1 MEFRTSYVAYL
12 SSKHIPLAWFS
23 KSNLYPLI
31 NLPLVSALS
40 VDNTELTVAK
50 GEKSTVNV
58 YADLKEET
66 TKVSFS
72 LVYTTYD
79 VPATFKAE
87 EGITLKTNTT
97 KNTLTFSEAQK
108 GQVKLGTIEISI
120 LKSAKANKGI
130 IRLNSATATSKSG
143 NISKLDPV
151 ELTVTIGTSTN
162 NSTSVKESN
171 LLKGITSKI
180 VNIDLKDNVYT
191 YEVNVKEDV
200 KELDLVA
207 VPKDEKSKVVI
218 SSQKISELKDDKITI
233 NVTSPSN
240 TKEEY
245 TVKVNVLKTDKVE
258 IDKEEFKADSSY
270 KGKWVVVIIVSVVA
284 LLFGFTLS
292 KKEGK

>member
-1 MEFRTSYVAYL
+1 MKIVKRIIFLLVV
-12 SSKHIPLAWFS
+12 F
-23 KSNLYPLI
+23 LI

-40 VDNTELTVAK
+40 VDSTELTVAK

-72 LVYTTYD
+72 LVYTSYD

-120 LKSAKANKGI
+120 LKSAKANKGT

-162 NSTSVKESN
+162 NSTSVKENN

-218 SSQKISELKDDKITI
+218 SSQKISELKDGKITI

-292 KKEGK
+292 KKEVK

>member
-1 MEFRTSYVAYL
+1 MKIVKRIIFLLVV
-12 SSKHIPLAWFS
+12 F
-23 KSNLYPLI
+23 LI

-120 LKSAKANKGI
+120 LKSAKANKGT

-207 VPKDEKSKVVI
+207 VPKDERSKVVI
-218 SSQKISELKDDKITI
+218 SSQKISELKDGKIII

-270 KGKWVVVIIVSVVA
+270 KGKWIVVIIVSVVA
-284 LLFGFTLS
+284 LLFGFILS

>member
-1 MEFRTSYVAYL
+1 MKIVKRIIFLLVV
-12 SSKHIPLAWFS
+12 F
-23 KSNLYPLI
+23 LI

-50 GEKSTVNV
+50 GEKSIVNV

-120 LKSAKANKGI
+120 LKSAKANKGT

-218 SSQKISELKDDKITI
+218 SSQKISDLKDGKITI

-292 KKEGK
+292 KKEVK

>member
-1 MEFRTSYVAYL
+1 MKIVKRIIFLLVV
-12 SSKHIPLAWFS
+12 F
-23 KSNLYPLI
+23 LI

-40 VDNTELTVAK
+40 VDSTELTVAK

-120 LKSAKANKGI
+120 LKSAKANKGT

-218 SSQKISELKDDKITI
+218 SSQKISELKDGKIII

-270 KGKWVVVIIVSVVA
+270 KGKWVVIIIVSVVA

-292 KKEGK
+292 KKEVK

>member
-1 MEFRTSYVAYL
+1 MKIVKKIAFLLVV
-12 SSKHIPLAWFS
+12 F
-23 KSNLYPLI
+23 LI

-40 VDNTELTVAK
+40 VDSTELTVAK
-50 GEKSTVNV
+50 GEKATVNV
-58 YADLKEET
+58 YANLEEET

-97 KNTLTFSEAQK
+97 KNTLTFTNAQK

-120 LKSAKANKGI
+120 PKSAKANKGT
-130 IRLNSATATSKSG
+130 IRLNNATATSKSG
-143 NISKLDPV
+143 NISKLDSV

-218 SSQKISELKDDKITI
+218 SSQKVSELKDGKIII

-245 TVKVNVLKTDKVE
+245 TVKVNVLKTNKVE
-258 IDKEEFKADSSY
+258 IDKEKFKADSSY
-270 KGKWVVVIIVSVVA
+270 KGKWVVVIIASVVA

>member
-1 MEFRTSYVAYL
+1 MKIVKRIIFLLVV
-12 SSKHIPLAWFS
+12 F
-23 KSNLYPLI
+23 LI

-120 LKSAKANKGI
+120 LKSAKANKGT

-258 IDKEEFKADSSY
+258 IDKDEFKADSSY

>member
-1 MEFRTSYVAYL
+1 MKIVKRIIFLLVV
-12 SSKHIPLAWFS
+12 F
-23 KSNLYPLI
+23 LI

-40 VDNTELTVAK
+40 VDSTELTVAK

-120 LKSAKANKGI
+120 LKSAKANKGT

-218 SSQKISELKDDKITI
+218 SSQKISELKDGKIII

-284 LLFGFTLS
+284 LLFGFILS

>member
-1 MEFRTSYVAYL
+1 MKIVKRIAFLLVV
-12 SSKHIPLAWFS
+12 F
-23 KSNLYPLI
+23 LI

-120 LKSAKANKGI
+120 LKSAKANKGT

-218 SSQKISELKDDKITI
+218 SSQKISDLKDGKITI

-270 KGKWVVVIIVSVVA
+270 KGKWVVVIIISVVA

>member
-1 MEFRTSYVAYL
+1 MKIVKRIIFLLVV
-12 SSKHIPLAWFS
+12 F
-23 KSNLYPLI
+23 LI

-40 VDNTELTVAK
+40 VDSTELTVAK

-120 LKSAKANKGI
+120 LKSAKANKGT

-218 SSQKISELKDDKITI
+218 SSQKISELKDGKIII

-245 TVKVNVLKTDKVE
+245 TVKVNVLKTNKVE

-270 KGKWVVVIIVSVVA
+270 KGKWVVIIIVSVVA

>member
-1 MEFRTSYVAYL
+1 MKIVKRIIFLLVV
-12 SSKHIPLAWFS
+12 F
-23 KSNLYPLI
+23 LI

-40 VDNTELTVAK
+40 VDNAELTVAK
-50 GEKSTVNV
+50 GEKATVNV

-97 KNTLTFSEAQK
+97 KNTLTFTNAQK

-120 LKSAKANKGI
+120 PKSAKANKGT
-130 IRLNSATATSKSG
+130 IRLNNATATSKSG
-143 NISKLDPV
+143 SVSKLDPV

-162 NSTSVKESN
+162 NNSTSVKESN
-171 LLKGITSKI
+171 LLKEITSNVVSI
-180 VNIDLKDNVYT
+180 TLKDNVYT

-218 SSQKISELKDDKITI
+218 SSQKISDLKDGKITI

-245 TVKVNVLKTDKVE
+245 IIKVNVLKTDKVE

>member
-1 MEFRTSYVAYL
+1 MKIVKRIIFLLVV
-12 SSKHIPLAWFS
+12 F
-23 KSNLYPLI
+23 LI

-40 VDNTELTVAK
+40 VDSTELTVAK

-79 VPATFKAE
+79 VPATFKVE

-120 LKSAKANKGI
+120 LKSAKANKGT

-218 SSQKISELKDDKITI
+218 SSQKISDLKDGKIII

-292 KKEGK
+292 KKEVK

>member
-1 MEFRTSYVAYL
+1 MKIVKRIIFLLVV
-12 SSKHIPLAWFS
+12 F
-23 KSNLYPLI
+23 LI

-40 VDNTELTVAK
+40 VDSTELTVAK
-50 GEKSTVNV
+50 GEKSTVDV
-58 YADLKEET
+58 YANLEEET

-87 EGITLKTNTT
+87 EGITLKTNKT

-120 LKSAKANKGI
+120 LKSAKANKGT

-218 SSQKISELKDDKITI
+218 SSQKISELKDGKIII

-245 TVKVNVLKTDKVE
+245 IVKVNVLKTDKVE
-258 IDKEEFKADSSY
+258 IDKEKFKADSSY
-270 KGKWVVVIIVSVVA
+270 KGKWVVIIIVSVVA
-284 LLFGFTLS
+284 LLFGFTIS

>member
-1 MEFRTSYVAYL
+1 MKIVKRIIFLLVV
-12 SSKHIPLAWFS
+12 F
-23 KSNLYPLI
+23 LI

-120 LKSAKANKGI
+120 LKSAKANKGT

-151 ELTVTIGTSTN
+151 ELTVAIGTSTN

-218 SSQKISELKDDKITI
+218 SSQKISDLKDGKITI

-245 TVKVNVLKTDKVE
+245 TVKVNVLKTNKVE

-270 KGKWVVVIIVSVVA
+270 KGKWIVVIIVSVVA

>member
-1 MEFRTSYVAYL
+1 MKIVKRIIFLLVV
-12 SSKHIPLAWFS
+12 F
-23 KSNLYPLI
+23 LI

-120 LKSAKANKGI
+120 LKSAKANKGT

-207 VPKDEKSKVVI
+207 VPKDEKYKVVI
-218 SSQKISELKDDKITI
+218 SIQKVSELKDGKIII

-270 KGKWVVVIIVSVVA
+270 KGKWVVVIIISVVA

>member
-1 MEFRTSYVAYL
+1 MKIVKRIIFLLVV
-12 SSKHIPLAWFS
+12 F
-23 KSNLYPLI
+23 LI

-40 VDNTELTVAK
+40 VDSTELTVAK
-50 GEKSTVNV
+50 GEKATVNV

-120 LKSAKANKGI
+120 PKSAKANKGT

-191 YEVNVKEDV
+191 YGVNVKEDV

-218 SSQKISELKDDKITI
+218 SSQKISELKDGKIII

-245 TVKVNVLKTDKVE
+245 IVKVNVLKTDKVE

>member
-1 MEFRTSYVAYL
+1 MKIVKRIIFLLVV
-12 SSKHIPLAWFS
+12 F
-23 KSNLYPLI
+23 LI

-40 VDNTELTVAK
+40 VDSTELTVAK
-50 GEKSTVNV
+50 GEKATVNV

-79 VPATFKAE
+79 VPAIFKAE

-108 GQVKLGTIEISI
+108 GQVKLGIIEISI
-120 LKSAKANKGI
+120 PKSAKANKGT

-218 SSQKISELKDDKITI
+218 SSQKISDLKDGKITI

-284 LLFGFTLS
+284 LLFGFALS
-292 KKEGK
+292 KKEVK

>member
-1 MEFRTSYVAYL
+1 MKIVKRIIFLLVV
-12 SSKHIPLAWFS
+12 F
-23 KSNLYPLI
+23 LI

-120 LKSAKANKGI
+120 LKSAKANKGT
-130 IRLNSATATSKSG
+130 IRLNNATATSKSG

-218 SSQKISELKDDKITI
+218 SSQKISELKDGKITI

-270 KGKWVVVIIVSVVA
+270 KGKWVVIIIVSVVA

-292 KKEGK
+292 KKEVK

>member
-1 MEFRTSYVAYL
+1 MKIVKRIIFLLVV
-12 SSKHIPLAWFS
+12 F
-23 KSNLYPLI
+23 LI

-120 LKSAKANKGI
+120 LKSAKANKGT

-171 LLKGITSKI
+171 LLKEITSKI

-218 SSQKISELKDDKITI
+218 SSQKISELKDGKITI

-245 TVKVNVLKTDKVE
+245 TVKVNVLKTNKVE

-270 KGKWVVVIIVSVVA
+270 KGKWVVIIIVSVVA
-284 LLFGFTLS
+284 LLFGFTIS

>member
-1 MEFRTSYVAYL
+1 MKIVKRIIFLLVV
-12 SSKHIPLAWFS
+12 F
-23 KSNLYPLI
+23 LI

-40 VDNTELTVAK
+40 VDSTELTVAK
-50 GEKSTVNV
+50 GEKSIVNV

-120 LKSAKANKGI
+120 LKSAKANKGT

-218 SSQKISELKDDKITI
+218 SSQKISDLKDGKITI

-292 KKEGK
+292 KKEVK

>member
-1 MEFRTSYVAYL
+1 MKIVKRIIFLLVV
-12 SSKHIPLAWFS
+12 F
-23 KSNLYPLI
+23 LI

-50 GEKSTVNV
+50 GEKSTVDV
-58 YADLKEET
+58 YADLEEET

-120 LKSAKANKGI
+120 LKSAKANKGT

-218 SSQKISELKDDKITI
+218 SSQKISELKDGKIII

-245 TVKVNVLKTDKVE
+245 TVKVNVLKTNKVE
-258 IDKEEFKADSSY
+258 IDKKKFKADSSY
-270 KGKWVVVIIVSVVA
+270 KGKWVVIIIVSVVA
-284 LLFGFTLS
+284 LLFGFTIS

>member
-1 MEFRTSYVAYL
+1 MKIVKRIAFLLVV
-12 SSKHIPLAWFS
+12 F
-23 KSNLYPLI
+23 LI

-120 LKSAKANKGI
+120 LKSAKANKGT

-218 SSQKISELKDDKITI
+218 SSQKISELKDGKITI

-284 LLFGFTLS
+284 LLFGFILS

>member
-1 MEFRTSYVAYL
+1 MKIVKRIIFLLVV
-12 SSKHIPLAWFS
+12 F
-23 KSNLYPLI
+23 LI

-40 VDNTELTVAK
+40 VDSTELTVAK
-50 GEKSTVNV
+50 GEKATVNV

-79 VPATFKAE
+79 VPATFKVE

-97 KNTLTFSEAQK
+97 KNTLTFTNAQK

-120 LKSAKANKGI
+120 PKSAKANKGT

-218 SSQKISELKDDKITI
+218 SSQKISDLKDGKITI

-240 TKEEY
+240 AKEEY
-245 TVKVNVLKTDKVE
+245 IVKVNVLKTDKVE

-284 LLFGFTLS
+284 LLFGFALS
-292 KKEGK
+292 KKEVK

>member
-1 MEFRTSYVAYL
+1 MKIVKRIVFLLVV
-12 SSKHIPLAWFS
+12 F
-23 KSNLYPLI
+23 LI

-50 GEKSTVNV
+50 GEKSTVDV
-58 YADLKEET
+58 YANLEEET

-87 EGITLKTNTT
+87 EGITLKTNKT

-120 LKSAKANKGI
+120 LKSAKANKGT
-130 IRLNSATATSKSG
+130 IRLNNATATSKSG

-218 SSQKISELKDDKITI
+218 SSQKISDLKDGKIII

-270 KGKWVVVIIVSVVA
+270 KGKWVVIIIVSVVA

>member
-1 MEFRTSYVAYL
+1 MKIVKRIAFLLVV
-12 SSKHIPLAWFS
+12 F
-23 KSNLYPLI
+23 LI

-40 VDNTELTVAK
+40 VDSTELTVAK

-87 EGITLKTNTT
+87 EGITLKTNKT

-120 LKSAKANKGI
+120 LKSAKANKGT

-218 SSQKISELKDDKITI
+218 SSQKISELKDGKIII

>member
-1 MEFRTSYVAYL
+1 MKIVKRIIFLLVV
-12 SSKHIPLAWFS
+12 F
-23 KSNLYPLI
+23 LI

-40 VDNTELTVAK
+40 VDSTELTVAK

-120 LKSAKANKGI
+120 LKSAKANKGT

-171 LLKGITSKI
+171 LLKEITSKT

-207 VPKDEKSKVVI
+207 VPKDERSKVVI
-218 SSQKISELKDDKITI
+218 SSQKISELKDGKIII

-292 KKEGK
+292 KKEVK

>member
-1 MEFRTSYVAYL
+1 MKIVKRIIFLLVV
-12 SSKHIPLAWFS
+12 F
-23 KSNLYPLI
+23 LI

-40 VDNTELTVAK
+40 VDSTELTVAK
-50 GEKSTVNV
+50 GEKSTVDV

-87 EGITLKTNTT
+87 EGITLKTNKT

-120 LKSAKANKGI
+120 LKSAKANKGT
-130 IRLNSATATSKSG
+130 IRLNNATATSKSG

-218 SSQKISELKDDKITI
+218 SSQKISELKDGKIII

-245 TVKVNVLKTDKVE
+245 TVKVNVLKTNKVE
-258 IDKEEFKADSSY
+258 IDKEKFKADSSY
-270 KGKWVVVIIVSVVA
+270 KGKWVVIIIVSVVA

-292 KKEGK
+292 KKEVK

>member
-1 MEFRTSYVAYL
+1 MKIVKRIIFLLVV
-12 SSKHIPLAWFS
+12 F
-23 KSNLYPLI
+23 LI

-40 VDNTELTVAK
+40 VDSTELTVAK

-87 EGITLKTNTT
+87 EGITLNTNTT

-120 LKSAKANKGI
+120 LKSAKANKGT

-218 SSQKISELKDDKITI
+218 SSQKISELKDGKIII

-245 TVKVNVLKTDKVE
+245 TVKVNVLKTNKVE

-270 KGKWVVVIIVSVVA
+270 KGKWVVIIIVSVVA

>member
-1 MEFRTSYVAYL
+1 MKIVKRIIFLLVV
-12 SSKHIPLAWFS
+12 F
-23 KSNLYPLI
+23 LI

-40 VDNTELTVAK
+40 VDSTELTVAK

-120 LKSAKANKGI
+120 
-130 IRLNSATATSKSG
+130 LNSATATSKSG

-218 SSQKISELKDDKITI
+218 SSQKISELKDGKITI

-245 TVKVNVLKTDKVE
+245 TVKVNVLKTNKVE

>member
-1 MEFRTSYVAYL
+1 MKIVKRIAFLLVV
-12 SSKHIPLAWFS
+12 F
-23 KSNLYPLI
+23 LI

-87 EGITLKTNTT
+87 EGITLKTNKT

-120 LKSAKANKGI
+120 LKSAKANKGT

-218 SSQKISELKDDKITI
+218 SSQKISELKDGKIII
-233 NVTSPSN
+233 NFTSPSN

-284 LLFGFTLS
+284 LLFGFILS

>member
-1 MEFRTSYVAYL
+1 MKIVKRIAFLLVV
-12 SSKHIPLAWFS
+12 F
-23 KSNLYPLI
+23 LI

-40 VDNTELTVAK
+40 VDSTELTVAK

-120 LKSAKANKGI
+120 LKSAKANKGT
-130 IRLNSATATSKSG
+130 IRLNNATATSKSG

-162 NSTSVKESN
+162 NSASVKESN

-218 SSQKISELKDDKITI
+218 SSQKISDLKDGKITI

>member
-1 MEFRTSYVAYL
+1 MKIVKRIIFLLVV
-12 SSKHIPLAWFS
+12 F
-23 KSNLYPLI
+23 LI

-40 VDNTELTVAK
+40 VDSTELTVAK

-120 LKSAKANKGI
+120 LKSAKANKGT

-218 SSQKISELKDDKITI
+218 SSQKISDLKDGKITI

-292 KKEGK
+292 KKEVK

>member
-1 MEFRTSYVAYL
+1 MKIVKRIAFLLVV
-12 SSKHIPLAWFS
+12 F
-23 KSNLYPLI
+23 LI

-58 YADLKEET
+58 YADLEEET

-97 KNTLTFSEAQK
+97 KNTLTFTNAQK

-120 LKSAKANKGI
+120 PKGAKANKGT
-130 IRLNSATATSKSG
+130 IRLNNATATSKSG

-218 SSQKISELKDDKITI
+218 SSQKISDLKDGKITI

>member
-1 MEFRTSYVAYL
+1 MKIVKRIAFLLVV
-12 SSKHIPLAWFS
+12 F
-23 KSNLYPLI
+23 LI

-40 VDNTELTVAK
+40 VDSTELTVAK
-50 GEKSTVNV
+50 GEKATVNV
-58 YADLKEET
+58 YANLEEET

-97 KNTLTFSEAQK
+97 KNTLTFTNAQK

-120 LKSAKANKGI
+120 PKSAKANKGT
-130 IRLNSATATSKSG
+130 IRLNNATATSKSG

-171 LLKGITSKI
+171 LLKEITSNI
-180 VNIDLKDNVYT
+180 VSITLKDNVYT

-218 SSQKISELKDDKITI
+218 SSQKISDLKDGKITI

-245 TVKVNVLKTDKVE
+245 IVKVNVLKTDKVE

>member
-1 MEFRTSYVAYL
+1 MKIVKRIAFLLVV
-12 SSKHIPLAWFS
+12 F
-23 KSNLYPLI
+23 LI

-40 VDNTELTVAK
+40 VDSTELTVAK
-50 GEKSTVNV
+50 GEKSTVDV

-120 LKSAKANKGI
+120 LKSAKANKGT

-218 SSQKISELKDDKITI
+218 SSQKISELKDGKIII

-245 TVKVNVLKTDKVE
+245 TVKVNVLKTNKVE
-258 IDKEEFKADSSY
+258 IDKEKFKADSSY
-270 KGKWVVVIIVSVVA
+270 KGKWVVIIIVSVVA

>member
-1 MEFRTSYVAYL
+1 M
-12 SSKHIPLAWFS
+12 
-23 KSNLYPLI
+23 
-31 NLPLVSALS
+31 PLVSALS
-40 VDNTELTVAK
+40 VDSTELTVAK
-50 GEKSTVNV
+50 GEKATVNV

-120 LKSAKANKGI
+120 LKSAKANKGT

-218 SSQKISELKDDKITI
+218 SSQKISELKDGKITI

-292 KKEGK
+292 KKEVK

>member
-1 MEFRTSYVAYL
+1 MKIVKRIIFLLVV
-12 SSKHIPLAWFS
+12 F
-23 KSNLYPLI
+23 LI

-40 VDNTELTVAK
+40 VDSTELTVAK
-50 GEKSTVNV
+50 GEKSTVYV

-108 GQVKLGTIEISI
+108 GQVKLGTIEISVP
-120 LKSAKANKGI
+120 KGAKATKGT

-218 SSQKISELKDDKITI
+218 SSQKISDLKDGKITI

-270 KGKWVVVIIVSVVA
+270 KGKWVVIIIVSVVA
-284 LLFGFTLS
+284 LLFGFTIS
-292 KKEGK
+292 KKEVK

>member
-1 MEFRTSYVAYL
+1 MKIVKRIIFLLVV
-12 SSKHIPLAWFS
+12 F
-23 KSNLYPLI
+23 LI

-40 VDNTELTVAK
+40 VDSTELTVAK
-50 GEKSTVNV
+50 GEKATVNV

-79 VPATFKAE
+79 VPAIFKAE

-120 LKSAKANKGI
+120 LKSAKANKGT

-218 SSQKISELKDDKITI
+218 SSQKISELKDGKIII

-245 TVKVNVLKTDKVE
+245 TVKVNVLKTNKVE
-258 IDKEEFKADSSY
+258 IDKEKFKADSSY
-270 KGKWVVVIIVSVVA
+270 KGKWVVIIIVSVVA

>member
-1 MEFRTSYVAYL
+1 MKIVKRIIFLLVV
-12 SSKHIPLAWFS
+12 F
-23 KSNLYPLI
+23 LI

-40 VDNTELTVAK
+40 VDSTELTVAK
-50 GEKSTVNV
+50 GEKSTVDV

-120 LKSAKANKGI
+120 LKSAKANKGT

-218 SSQKISELKDDKITI
+218 SSQKISELKDGKITI

-292 KKEGK
+292 KKEVK